1 MTKLS
6 VNVNKI
12 ALLRNSRGHDAPNVV
27 EFARRFIDLG
37 VTGIT
42 IHPRQDERHIT
53 RQDAR
58 DLGDLIRPLNHIELN
73 IEGYP
78 SETFLQLIE
87 EVRPDQTTLV
97 PDAPDQL
104 TSDHGFDFHTQ
115 AGFLEPILDRLKA
128 TGTRVSVFLDPDV
141 EQVRLAARS
150 KADRIELY
158 TEDYASTFHRRE
170 HPATH
175 QRFRDAAVEAQ
186 KLGLDVN
193 AGHDLNLENLPA
205 FLTIPGILEVSIGHA
220 LVVECLEYG
229 MPHVARRYLDICRR
243 SALNATGQ

>member
-27 EFARRFIDLG
+27 EFAKKFIDLG

-58 DLGDLIRPLNHIELN
+58 DLGELIRPLKGIELN

-78 SETFLQLIE
+78 SEEFLQLIDD
-87 EVRPDQTTLV
+87 VRPDQTTLV

-115 AGFLEPILDRLKA
+115 AEFLDPILTRLKA
-128 TGTRVSVFLDPDV
+128 TGTRISVFLDPDV
-141 EQVRLAARS
+141 GQVELAAKS
-150 KADRIELY
+150 KTDRIELY
-158 TEDYASTFHRRE
+158 TEEYASQFNRPAHTDVHKRFH
-170 HPATH
+170 
-175 QRFRDAAVEAQ
+175 DAAIKAQ
-186 KLGLDVN
+186 QLGLEVN
-193 AGHDLNLENLPA
+193 AGHDLNLDNLPK

-220 LVVECLEYG
+220 LVIECLENG
-229 MPHVARRYLDICRR
+229 MPFVTRRYLDICKH
-243 SALNATGQ
+243 SA